1 MVKNIIVKLRRYKI
15 ELNRFLRFQIQEHYS
30 ETMESGVYTNLN
42 EYDILEI
49 KNEIK
54 RVTLT
59 IQQYDKFRKI
69 K

>member
-1 MVKNIIVKLRRYKI
+1 MVKTIIVKLRRYKI
-15 ELNRFLRFQIQEHYS
+15 ELNRFLRFQIQEHFS
-30 ETMESGVYTNLN
+30 ETMEGSVYTHLN

-49 KNEIK
+49 KKEIK

>member
-1 MVKNIIVKLRRYKI
+1 MVKSIIIKMRRYKI
-15 ELNRFLRFQIQEHYS
+15 ELKRFLRFQIQEHYS
-30 ETMESGVYTNLN
+30 ETMESGVYTHLN

-59 IQQYDKFRKI
+59 IQQYDNFRKI
-69 K
+69 R

>member
-1 MVKNIIVKLRRYKI
+1 MVKSIIAKMRRYKI
-15 ELNRFLRFQIQEHYS
+15 ELNRFLRFHIQEHYS
-30 ETMESGVYTNLN
+30 ETMESGVYTHLN
-42 EYDILEI
+42 EYDVLEI

-69 K
+69 R

>member
-30 ETMESGVYTNLN
+30 ETMESGVYTHLS
-42 EYDILEI
+42 EIEILEI
-49 KNEIK
+49 KKEIK

-69 K
+69 R

>member
-1 MVKNIIVKLRRYKI
+1 MVKSIIAKMRRYKI

-30 ETMESGVYTNLN
+30 ESMESGVYTHLK

-49 KNEIK
+49 KKEIK

-69 K
+69 R

>member
-1 MVKNIIVKLRRYKI
+1 MVKSIIGKMRRYKI

-30 ETMESGVYTNLN
+30 ETMESGVYTHLN
-42 EYDILEI
+42 EYDVLEI

-69 K
+69 R